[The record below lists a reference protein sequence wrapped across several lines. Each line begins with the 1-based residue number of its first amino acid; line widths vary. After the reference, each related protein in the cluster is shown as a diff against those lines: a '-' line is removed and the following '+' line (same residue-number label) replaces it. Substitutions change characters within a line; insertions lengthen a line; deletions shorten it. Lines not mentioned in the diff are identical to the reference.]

1 MHRLTMVAAIVSL
14 AALGD
19 SKRAPFATRVA
30 PDVQRRVKIRCA
42 ELEIRMQDA
51 VHVALTQ
58 WLQRCETSPNFNNEA
73 EPVDTSEVQQQ

>member
-1 MHRLTMVAAIVSL
+1 MVVAIVSL

-19 SKRAPFATRVA
+19 GKRTPFATRVA
-30 PDVQRRVKIRCA
+30 PDVQRRVKMRCA

-58 WLQRCETSPNFNNEA
+58 WLQRSEISPNFSDGI
-73 EPVDTSEVQQQ
+73 EPVDTAEIHQQ